1 MPELP
6 EVETVRRAM
15 ERHLIG
21 HRITDVWTS
30 GKRLREP
37 QPRAL
42 LRSLVGQRFEEARRR
57 AKYLLLGMDSG
68 RVLLVH
74 LGMTGERHR
83 NGIPQPANSRISQ
96 PSARVIARTPLY
108 FSSPFLPPRASG
120 NSQMAKIMKAPSA
133 IATHLA
139 TS

>member
-21 HRITDVWTS
+21 RRITDVWTS

-74 LGMTGERHR
+74 LGMTGNLVFRADRQKHDHLIIGLDSLRSPPLVFADARRFGMLLVLNRAEL
-83 NGIPQPANSRISQ
+83 ANSPYLR
-96 PSARVIARTPLY
+96 
-108 FSSPFLPPRASG
+108 
-120 NSQMAKIMKAPSA
+120 
-133 IATHLA
+133 HLGV
-139 TS
+139 